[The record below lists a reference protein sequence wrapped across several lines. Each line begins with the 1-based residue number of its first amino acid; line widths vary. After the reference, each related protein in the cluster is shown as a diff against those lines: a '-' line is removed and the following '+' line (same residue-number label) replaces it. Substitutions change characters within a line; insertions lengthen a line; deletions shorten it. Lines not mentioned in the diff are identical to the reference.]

1 MRSGQC
7 PLLAL
12 SGHALL
18 QCMSPLLTQS
28 GHRPAF
34 HVAVAKWSRPL
45 SRHSFEPIRCRLLSQ
60 GADMRRRQFLGV
72 LGGAA
77 AAWPLAVRA
86 QQPAMPVIG
95 FLSPGSLE
103 ADTSRMNAVRQG
115 LAEIGYVEGQNAAI
129 EYRGAQYQHDRL
141 SALAADLV
149 NRRVAAII
157 VVSASGALA
166 AKAATNT
173 IPIVFSIGADPVQLS
188 LVTSLNRPSG
198 NITGI
203 YVLNVAVT
211 GKRLELLRESVPTAR
226 VIGYLA
232 NPKSAATA
240 PETKELYEAA
250 RALGVELRVLNAANE
265 SEIDTAFATLAKERS
280 VPLVVS
286 SDNLFTDRPV
296 RLAVLAARHAIPAI
310 CPYREFAAAGGLMSY
325 GTDLA
330 DAYRVVGAYAGRIL
344 KGAKPTDLPVHQ
356 AVKVQLVINLK
367 TAKALGLGVPTSVLA
382 RADEVIE

>member
-1 MRSGQC
+1 
-7 PLLAL
+7 
-12 SGHALL
+12 
-18 QCMSPLLTQS
+18 
-28 GHRPAF
+28 
-34 HVAVAKWSRPL
+34 
-45 SRHSFEPIRCRLLSQ
+45 
-60 GADMRRRQFLGV
+60 MRRRQFLGV

-240 PETKELYEAA
+240 PETKELHEAA
-250 RALGVELRVLNAANE
+250 RALDVELRVLNAANE

-367 TAKALGLGVPTSVLA
+367 TAKALGLGVPATVVA

>member
-1 MRSGQC
+1 
-7 PLLAL
+7 
-12 SGHALL
+12 
-18 QCMSPLLTQS
+18 
-28 GHRPAF
+28 
-34 HVAVAKWSRPL
+34 
-45 SRHSFEPIRCRLLSQ
+45 
-60 GADMRRRQFLGV
+60 MRRRQFLGV

-240 PETKELYEAA
+240 PETKELREAA

-280 VPLVVS
+280 VLLVVS